1 MECDGLVNVA
11 WVVLHCNR
19 HIGARDWRQLM
30 PHVRFQVP
38 FLGPESPLKSGFAC
52 AGLLCTSAVRRL
64 RDGLVCGRIMGG
76 SCSDR
81 FRIANGVSPV
91 FRAYAVDRIPLMIC
105 NCRIVP
111 AM

>member
-76 SCSDR
+76 SCSDHG
-81 FRIANGVSPV
+81 RIASALQMGFHLFFVHMRSIE
-91 FRAYAVDRIPLMIC
+91 FH
-105 NCRIVP
+105 
-111 AM
+111 